1 MHEQVCMTLWRSLGC
16 VGNKVPY
23 IEDVFCCDKVTEEYL
38 EELIKALGNIG
49 QGGEKDKKKTGL
61 FKRFSKQG

>member
-1 MHEQVCMTLWRSLGC
+1 MKKILILA
-16 VGNKVPY
+16 N
-23 IEDVFCCDKVTEEYL
+23 DVTTIVQFRK
-38 EELIKALGNIG
+38 ELIKALGNIG